1 MSGIL
6 GIFPAGGGELPA
18 EPVIRG
24 MAAQLGARGG
34 DRLEIRRAG
43 AAALAASRHSWE
55 LEEGFS
61 GSVLVLQEDDLTL
74 AADASLFY
82 REELRQRLVQH
93 GVTLTGTTASHLIFA
108 AYRAWGSECLERLEG
123 EFAFILWDHTTRT
136 AFCARDLTGGRPLY
150 YAELGNSLV
159 VTSTLSAILAHPDC
173 PADLN
178 ITAVAEAAS
187 GLFAASHETCYR
199 AISWLPAGTRL
210 EWSPDRRT
218 RLSRFWEPPSGSP
231 STTSFASAAEEL
243 QELLCRAVAERL
255 APQGPT
261 AVWLSGGYDST
272 AVFGAGERVLASRGS
287 GDHLHAISV
296 SYPPG
301 DPGRE
306 DERISAVV
314 EHWGSPVHWLESER
328 IPLFD
333 RPWERA
339 GRREEPFAHGFE
351 IWNRTLTQKT
361 RAVGAR
367 VAFTGIGGDP
377 LFALS
382 PIILA
387 DLFRSGRWLALAREW
402 RAQGRSGTGWRS
414 FFRMVVQPALHP
426 AVLHLATQL
435 RGKRPSSGYL
445 ARPVA
450 PWIDRSFAGRH
461 RLAER
466 ERSFTPPRAGLR
478 HGDYEPTWYFT
489 YPFTARIYALV
500 SGLGLDGGV
509 ELRSPLLDRRI
520 IEYALARPHRERRS
534 GRETKR
540 LLRAAVRDLLPAEAV
555 APRAFRTGLSSGYFQ
570 RKLRGEHAELF
581 RQTFRA
587 PRLADL
593 GIVDAKVLQEC
604 CERYLAGRGSDATA
618 VHLFYTLQTEL
629 WLRSR
634 DRDVPGAPERE
645 VTVAMAAAAS

>member
-1 MSGIL
+1 VSAIL
-6 GIFPAGGGELPA
+6 GVFATGAGELPG
-18 EPVIRG
+18 EQVLHR
-24 MAAQLGARGG
+24 MAAQLTVRG
-34 DRLEIRRAG
+34 DQSEIRQAGG
-43 AAALAASRHSWE
+43 AAVAASRHSWE
-55 LEEGFS
+55 LEEGFG
-61 GSVLVLQEDDLTL
+61 GSVLVLQEGDLTL
-74 AADASLFY
+74 AADASLYY
-82 REELRQRLVQH
+82 REDLTRRLLQR
-93 GVTLTGTTASHLIFA
+93 GVRPTGATPSHLVLA
-108 AYRAWGSECLERLEG
+108 AYRAWGRECLDWLEG
-123 EFAFILWDHTTRT
+123 EYAFIVWDRASRT

-150 YAELGNSLV
+150 HAVAGNSLIV
-159 VTSTLSAILAHPDC
+159 ASTLSAVLAHPGC
-173 PADLN
+173 AADLN
-178 ITAVAEAAS
+178 PVAVAEAAS

-199 AISWLPAGTRL
+199 AISWLPPASLL
-210 EWSPDRRT
+210 EWSSEQGMRQ
-218 RLSRFWEPPSGSP
+218 SRFWEPPVRSA
-231 STTSFASAAEEL
+231 STTSLANAADEL
-243 QELLCRAVAERL
+243 QEMLCRSVAERL

-272 AVFGAGERVLASRGS
+272 AVFGAGERVLTSRGNS
-287 GDHLHAISV
+287 DHLHAISV

-314 EHWGSPVHWLESER
+314 AHFGSPVHWVESER

-361 RAVGAR
+361 RDVGAR

-402 RAQGRSGTGWRS
+402 RAQGRSGTGWRN
-414 FFRMVVQPALHP
+414 FLRRVVQPALHP
-426 AVLHLATQL
+426 AVLQLAMQL
-435 RGKRPSSGYL
+435 LGKPPSEGYL

-450 PWIDRSFAGRH
+450 PWIDRGFARRH

-466 ERSFTPPRAGLR
+466 ERSLTPPRGGLR

-489 YPFTARIYALV
+489 YPFAARIYALV
-500 SGLGLDGGV
+500 SGLGLEGGV

-520 IEYALARPHRERRS
+520 VEYALARPHRERRA

-555 APRAFRTGLSSGYFQ
+555 APRAFRTGLSSGYFR
-570 RKLRGEHAELF
+570 RKLRGQHAELF

-593 GIVDAKVLQEC
+593 GIVDATVLR
-604 CERYLAGRGSDATA
+604 ERCDGYLAGRGSDATA

-629 WLRSR
+629 WLRAR
-634 DRDVPGAPERE
+634 DRDVPGAPEPE
-645 VTVAMAAAAS
+645 VTAVGAAAS